1 MAEIAFD
8 GVNSTGIEF
17 GLDGWTSKDVFEL
30 MLTTEISGVKA
41 SLTTEQCSQ
50 LAAVLIEHVK
60 EVHDAEKENVI
71 QILKDGLLSTDM

>member
-8 GVNSTGIEF
+8 GVNPSGIEF

-30 MLTTEISGVKA
+30 MLTTETRGVKA
-41 SLTTEQCSQ
+41 SLTPEQCSQ

-60 EVHDAEKENVI
+60 EVRDAEKENV
-71 QILKDGLLSTDM
+71 T